1 MQEGKFVT
9 FSALHDQWDQN
20 KYKSITN
27 SELSPK
33 QQGARRKR
41 QEKRP
46 LHVEGIQK
54 NFLNKAIQNIVKQ

>member
-9 FSALHDQWDQN
+9 FSIQHDQRDQN

-27 SELSPK
+27 SHLSPK

-54 NFLNKAIQNIVKQ
+54 NFLKQGNTEV